1 MNSYPCL
8 QQNGKC
14 LEDPN
19 CTVKY
24 VWFKLYN
31 AMMRELGS
39 MTLENLLEY
48 GDKIAQNPLESNE
61 MKNNL
66 E

>member
-1 MNSYPCL
+1 
-8 QQNGKC
+8 
-14 LEDPN
+14 
-19 CTVKY
+19 
-24 VWFKLYN
+24 
-31 AMMRELGS
+31 MMRELGS

-61 MKNNL
+61 MKDNL